1 MRLRVLFVFCL
12 AMCVCLG
19 AASASAQP
27 SESDAERAKELF
39 ERGKRAMS
47 VGRFAEA
54 QEAFSQSLA
63 LVPKAS
69 AAFNLA
75 VAFRGMGRPKEA
87 SEVLTSL
94 VAGGYGQ
101 APPEMREQAE
111 VLEKEARHDIATLR
125 ITQKGAVRAE
135 VRVDGSPVG
144 SAVEGQSLTL
154 RVNPGAR
161 LISVSAPM
169 REHRELTVPV
179 AAGQTKSLTVALVL
193 SRAAR
198 MSTLELLGKAP
209 DSVVEIVGVRRA
221 RGRIV
226 QKLDPGK
233 YRVRLQSSAG
243 NRESEI
249 ELRPATRH
257 RMELEPERSG
267 LFESPWFWA
276 TAGTVAVG
284 ATVGGYFLFRERQA
298 EPVRDPEFNV
308 VQTLRSANW

>member
-1 MRLRVLFVFCL
+1 MWARVLLLSSIAVCSGLL
-12 AMCVCLG
+12 AAT
-19 AASASAQP
+19 AAAEPSAS
-27 SESDAERAKELF
+27 DVERAKELF
-39 ERGKRAMS
+39 ERGKSAMS

-54 QEAFSQSLA
+54 EGAFSQSLA

-75 VAFRGMGRPKEA
+75 VAFRGMGKPKEA
-87 SEVLTSL
+87 SEVLTKL
-94 VAGGYGQ
+94 VGGGYGQ
-101 APPEMREQAE
+101 APPEMLEQAE
-111 VLEKEARHDIATLR
+111 VLESEARRDIATLR
-125 ITQKGAVRAE
+125 VTQRGAVRAE

-144 SAVEGQSLTL
+144 SAIDGHRLTI

-161 LISVSAPM
+161 LISLSAPM
-169 REHRELTVPV
+169 RERLELTVTI
-179 AAGQTKSLTVALVL
+179 AAGQTKPVSVALAL

-209 DSVVEIVGVRRA
+209 DSVVEIVGVRRG
-221 RGRIV
+221 RRRIV

-233 YRVRLQSSAG
+233 YHVRLQSSEG

-257 RMELEPERSG
+257 RIELEPERRG

-308 VQTLRSANW
+308 VQTLSPAHW